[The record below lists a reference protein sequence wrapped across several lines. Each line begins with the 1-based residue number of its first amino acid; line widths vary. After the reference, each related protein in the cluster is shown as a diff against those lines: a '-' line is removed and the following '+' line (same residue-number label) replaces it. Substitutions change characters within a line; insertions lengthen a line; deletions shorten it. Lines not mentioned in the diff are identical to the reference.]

1 MYTHSENRWLAEYG
15 PNTIL
20 ETHAKIK
27 NLITELG
34 LDEEKIYPGS
44 VSSSRFI
51 VKDKTLVPLPLSPT
65 GFFTSP
71 LFNWK
76 SKLNLIREPFIPKW
90 QNNYEE
96 SLSEF
101 VLRRLGQNFLDYAVN
116 PFVAGV
122 YAGDPHKLSV
132 RHALPKLYQ
141 LEQDYGSLI
150 KGQVKKAKLP
160 AQNEEI
166 PRNKAKMFSFRK
178 GLKEL
183 PETLA
188 SKLKTP
194 IQFNAIVEHG
204 KKVENGWQVEF
215 QQNNESKTLI
225 AENLIYAGTGHQLA
239 NCKIINNKELDLSFG
254 NEIEYPPVSVI
265 TLGYHK
271 DQVQHGLNG
280 FGLLV
285 PGVESLQ
292 ILGALFN
299 SSLFPWKSSGKP
311 CFINCFYWGSKAA
324 GIGFGDGGKTIRDC
338 YERLGNSIGHYR
350 FSDFCIS

>member
-51 VKDKTLVPLPLSPT
+51 VKDKTLIPLPMSPT

-160 AQNEEI
+160 AQNE
-166 PRNKAKMFSFRK
+166 
-178 GLKEL
+178 
-183 PETLA
+183 
-188 SKLKTP
+188 
-194 IQFNAIVEHG
+194 
-204 KKVENGWQVEF
+204 
-215 QQNNESKTLI
+215 
-225 AENLIYAGTGHQLA
+225 
-239 NCKIINNKELDLSFG
+239 
-254 NEIEYPPVSVI
+254 
-265 TLGYHK
+265 
-271 DQVQHGLNG
+271 
-280 FGLLV
+280 
-285 PGVESLQ
+285 
-292 ILGALFN
+292 
-299 SSLFPWKSSGKP
+299 
-311 CFINCFYWGSKAA
+311 
-324 GIGFGDGGKTIRDC
+324 
-338 YERLGNSIGHYR
+338 
-350 FSDFCIS
+350 